1 MVFVVEVG
9 VDLQA
14 AGEALY
20 TGDIKN
26 VDGTLYGA
34 LALSN
39 RPKADLKLNLDRA
52 SAMPGVERIVTAADI
67 PNNTCDGAGAA
78 ALLSLLLCDE
88 ADVAAFLLL
97 CVAVME
103 LMWLPCC
110 CCDGAGVA
118 ALLLSLRCCL

>member
-1 MVFVVEVG
+1 MDYTSYCGVFVKVG

-26 VDGTLYGA
+26 VAGTLYGA

-39 RPKADLKLNLDRA
+39 RPKADLKLNLERA

-78 ALLSLLLCDE
+78 TLLLLSLLLCDK
-88 ADVAAFLLL
+88 AGAAAFLLL
-97 CVAVME
+97 
-103 LMWLPCC
+103 
-110 CCDGAGVA
+110 
-118 ALLLSLRCCL
+118 LL